1 MEVYTGLL
9 AVVELHYHQFTP
21 FSISPNFF
29 AQTAVF
35 LRKKMIFLFHEDSQ
49 YTVWKYCGAGLKI
62 DYTLR
67 YLQYSCSVPSHIGR
81 HGLSLGP
88 HT

>member
-35 LRKKMIFLFHEDSQ
+35 LKKNNFCFMKTANIL
-49 YTVWKYCGAGLKI
+49 YGNIA
-62 DYTLR
+62 
-67 YLQYSCSVPSHIGR
+67 VPV
-81 HGLSLGP
+81 
-88 HT
+88 

>member
-35 LRKKMIFLFHEDSQ
+35 LKKNVVFLFHEANLL
-49 YTVWKYCGAGLKI
+49 YGNIA
-62 DYTLR
+62 
-67 YLQYSCSVPSHIGR
+67 VPV
-81 HGLSLGP
+81 
-88 HT
+88 